1 MHMHHFHGKTSI
13 FLIGLIIAT
22 VLFGALTVRN
32 LEMYPIVMSD
42 EYNYSKFSR
51 LLPLAD
57 AIAPSYLYLAIY
69 RTTNLCGDGF
79 YDCAKIFN
87 ALFFV
92 ASAPLI
98 YLTARLT
105 CTKGAASIV
114 TLLALLGPI
123 NSYTGYYMPEALF
136 FFSFW
141 LLTWFILRL
150 DHLSSSKSWCCGGL
164 LLGLT
169 ALVKPHALFFLP
181 AIVIYSLYLS
191 RKKEGKWVL
200 QAFKNAGSFIVFAFL
215 IKFSIGYFFAGG
227 AGVTLFGPFYQSAA
241 SSTPSDFQ
249 HYLKVLALFTE
260 SLKGHA
266 LAISLM
272 FGLPIAIAI
281 NASLNSIFSA
291 REIKSEQKISFYSLA
306 VLVNLVLIAALYTA
320 MTVANAADP
329 NSGPS
334 LESITR
340 LHMRYYN
347 FAFPLL
353 LVIAASQLSLESATS
368 RCRWQAIIA
377 FPIGV
382 AILYAVYTRMAPY
395 WPNFIDNPELRGFT
409 RIKYAFYVL
418 GVLSFFALLLWVYS
432 ARLGARIFVYL
443 FMPLALA
450 YSTHNVNMDLRAR
463 FIPDVYDK
471 AGIFTK
477 QYLSNDDLS
486 KLVVVSSDGTRV
498 FRSLFFLDNPQSSQE
513 TIPKGSR
520 YDLSK
525 LPAGKEWILLIG
537 DHSLSEKPFFQ
548 LPMDGFTLF
557 RVTDTNKH

>member
-1 MHMHHFHGKTSI
+1 MHYFHGKKSI
-13 FLIGLIIAT
+13 FLIGFIIAT
-22 VLFGALTVRN
+22 ALFGALTVRN
-32 LEMYPIVMSD
+32 LEIYPIVMSD
-42 EYNYSKFSR
+42 EYNYSKYSR

-69 RTTNLCGDGF
+69 RATNLCGDGF

-92 ASAPLI
+92 ASAPFI
-98 YLTARLT
+98 YLTARRT
-105 CTKGAASIV
+105 CTKGVALIV
-114 TLLALLGPI
+114 ALLALLGPI
-123 NSYTGYYMPEALF
+123 NSYTAYYMPEALF

-150 DHLSSSKSWCCGGL
+150 DHSSSSKSWCFAGI
-164 LLGLT
+164 LLGLS

-181 AIVIYSLYLS
+181 AIVIYILYVS

-200 QAFKNAGSFIVFAFL
+200 QAFKNAGSFIVFSFL
-215 IKFSIGYFFAGG
+215 SKFLIGYFFAGG
-227 AGVTLFGPFYQSAA
+227 AGVTLFGPFYQKVA

-266 LAISLM
+266 LAICLM
-272 FGLPIAIAI
+272 FGVPIAVAI
-281 NASLNSIFSA
+281 NTSLNSIFSET
-291 REIKSEQKISFYSLA
+291 EIQSDQKISFYSLA
-306 VLVNLVLIAALYTA
+306 VLVSLILIAALYTA
-320 MTVANAADP
+320 TTVANAGAAF
-329 NSGPS
+329 
-334 LESITR
+334 ESIAR

-353 LVIAASQLSLESATS
+353 LVIAASQLSLESTTS
-368 RCRWQAIIA
+368 LYRWRAIVA
-377 FPIGV
+377 FPIGI

-395 WPNFIDNPELRGFT
+395 WPNYIDSPELRGFT

-418 GVLSFFALLLWVYS
+418 GALSFIALALWVYS
-432 ARLGARIFVYL
+432 ARFGARIFVYL
-443 FMPLALA
+443 FMPLAVA
-450 YSTHNVNMDLRAR
+450 YSTHNVNMDLKAR
-463 FIPDVYDK
+463 LIPDVFDK

-477 QYLSNDDLS
+477 QYLSNEDLS
-486 KLVVVSSDGTRV
+486 KLVVVSSDGSGV
-498 FRSLFFLDNPQSSQE
+498 FRSLFFLDNPQSTQE

-537 DHSLSEKPFFQ
+537 DHSLSEKPSFQ
-548 LPMDGFTLF
+548 LPMDGFTLV
-557 RVTDTNKH
+557 RVTGTNKH

>member
-1 MHMHHFHGKTSI
+1 MHYFHGKKSI
-13 FLIGLIIAT
+13 FLIGFIIAT
-22 VLFGALTVRN
+22 ALFGALTVRN
-32 LEMYPIVMSD
+32 LEIYPIVMSD
-42 EYNYSKFSR
+42 EYNYSKYSR

-69 RTTNLCGDGF
+69 RATNLCGDGF

-92 ASAPLI
+92 ASAPFI
-98 YLTARLT
+98 YLTARRT
-105 CTKGAASIV
+105 CTKGVSSIV
-114 TLLALLGPI
+114 ALLALLGPI
-123 NSYTGYYMPEALF
+123 NSYTAYYMPEALF

-150 DHLSSSKSWCCGGL
+150 DHSSSSKSWCFAGI
-164 LLGLT
+164 LLGLS

-181 AIVIYSLYLS
+181 AIVIYILYVS

-200 QAFKNAGSFIVFAFL
+200 QAFKNAGSFIVFSFL
-215 IKFSIGYFFAGG
+215 SKFLIGYFFAGG
-227 AGVTLFGPFYQSAA
+227 AGVTLFGPFYEKVA

-266 LAISLM
+266 LAICLM
-272 FGLPIAIAI
+272 FGVPIAVAI
-281 NASLNSIFSA
+281 NASLNSIFSET
-291 REIKSEQKISFYSLA
+291 EIQSDQKISFYSLA
-306 VLVNLVLIAALYTA
+306 VLVSLILIAALYTA
-320 MTVANAADP
+320 TTVANAGAAF
-329 NSGPS
+329 
-334 LESITR
+334 ESIAR

-353 LVIAASQLSLESATS
+353 LIIAASQLSLESTTS
-368 RCRWQAIIA
+368 LYRWRAIVA
-377 FPIGV
+377 FPIGI

-395 WPNFIDNPELRGFT
+395 WPNYIDSPELRGFT

-418 GVLSFFALLLWVYS
+418 GALSFIALALWVYS
-432 ARLGARIFVYL
+432 ARFGARIFVYL
-443 FMPLALA
+443 FMPLAVA
-450 YSTHNVNMDLRAR
+450 YSTHNVNMDLKAR
-463 FIPDVYDK
+463 LIPDVFDK

-477 QYLSNDDLS
+477 QYLSNEDLS
-486 KLVVVSSDGTRV
+486 KLVVVSSDGSGV
-498 FRSLFFLDNPQSSQE
+498 FRSLFYLDNPQSTQE

-537 DHSLSEKPFFQ
+537 DHSLSEKPIFQ
-548 LPMDGFTLF
+548 LPMDGFTLV
-557 RVTDTNKH
+557 RVTGTNKH